1 MPNALA
7 NATSP
12 YLRQHQDNPVD
23 WRPWTAQALADAKA
37 RNQPILL
44 SIGYAACHWCH
55 VMAHESFEDAAIARL
70 MNDNFVCV
78 KVDREERPDL
88 DHIYQ
93 SALSAMGEHGGWP
106 LTMFLT
112 PAGDPFWGGTYI
124 PPEPRWGRPGFPD
137 LLRQIAQF
145 YRDAPEKITAATD
158 DLGAA
163 LRAKMARAAGSE
175 SEQSPP
181 VDALAKWLAGIMDS
195 IDGGF
200 PGAPKFPMAMALDF
214 LWRGYLRTGKLA
226 MKTAVTIALDRM
238 CQGGIYDHLGG
249 GFSRYATDDRWL
261 VPHFEKMLYDN
272 ALLLGVLANAWADNA
287 SALYDA
293 RVRETVAW
301 VLREMTTEAGGF
313 VSSFDADSE
322 GVEGKFYVWATE
334 EIEEVLGAQDAQD
347 FGAAYDVTPGGNWE
361 GQTILNRSRTPELG
375 DEAHEKSLGTMGA
388 KLFAARAARVAPGRD
403 DKILAD
409 WNGFM
414 IAALARASITFREP
428 SWAAAA
434 AKSFDRVCGLQSD
447 DGRLCHST
455 LGDAKNSVSFLTDYG
470 AMAGAALALFEATGQ
485 AAYVAQAER
494 WIAVLDDQFLD
505 AENGGY
511 FFTPMDGDT
520 LILRPR
526 HATDDATPSGNAL
539 VADALARL
547 FYLTGKD
554 VYHQRAE
561 AIHRAF
567 PPTENHDVVGLASL
581 LMAAEVLQTGL
592 EIVVLGDLDDADAQA
607 LVHAAHVSAP
617 PHRILHWL
625 AADQDLP
632 PSHPAWG
639 KYKLDGMATAFVCI
653 HQSCS
658 LPITDVHA
666 LKSHIAQIASTS
678 REKQT

>member
-1 MPNALA
+1 MANALA

-37 RNQPILL
+37 GDKPILL

-93 SALSAMGEHGGWP
+93 SALAAMGEHGGWP
-106 LTMFLT
+106 LTMILT
-112 PAGDPFWGGTYI
+112 PDGDPFWGGTYI

-137 LLRQIAQF
+137 LLRQLIKV
-145 YRDAPEKITAATD
+145 YRDAPEKITAVTD
-158 DLGAA
+158 DLATA
-163 LRAKMARAAGSE
+163 LRAKSTRAPSSE
-175 SEQSPP
+175 DPKNI
-181 VDALAKWLAGIMDS
+181 DALAKWLAGIMDTT
-195 IDGGF
+195 DGGF

-214 LWRGYLRTGKLA
+214 LWRGYLRTGDAA
-226 MKTAVTIALDRM
+226 MKTAVITALDRM

-272 ALLLGVLANAWADNA
+272 ALLLGVLANAWADDG
-287 SALYDA
+287 SPLYDV

-322 GVEGKFYVWATE
+322 GVEGKFYVWTAE
-334 EIEEVLGAQDAQD
+334 EINTVLGAQDAQI
-347 FGAAYDVTPGGNWE
+347 FGAAYDVSTGGNWE
-361 GQTILNRSRTPELG
+361 GQTILNRSAAPELG
-375 DEAHEKSLGTMGA
+375 DGAHEKSLGSMGA
-388 KLFAARAARVAPGRD
+388 KLLAARGARIVPGRD
-403 DKILAD
+403 DKVLAD
-409 WNGFM
+409 WNGLM

-434 AKSFDRVCGLQSD
+434 AQAFDRVCGFQSAD
-447 DGRLCHST
+447 IRLCHST
-455 LGDAKNSVSFLTDYG
+455 LGEAKNSVSFLTDYG

-485 AAYVAQAER
+485 ADYVAQAER
-494 WIAVLDDQFLD
+494 WIGVLDDQFLD

-511 FFTPMDGDT
+511 FFTPLDADP
-520 LILRPR
+520 LILRPH

-554 VYHQRAE
+554 GYRQRAE

-567 PPTENHDVVGLASL
+567 PPAEDHDVVGLASL

-592 EIVVLGDLDDADAQA
+592 EIVVLGEPDDPATQA
-607 LVHAAHVSAP
+607 LIHAAHVSAP

-625 AADQDLP
+625 APGQILP
-632 PSHPAWG
+632 RTHPGTLGPTHPAWG
-639 KYKLDGMATAFVCI
+639 
-653 HQSCS
+653 
-658 LPITDVHA
+658 
-666 LKSHIAQIASTS
+666 
-678 REKQT
+678 